1 MHTGYWACM
10 FISMHACILS
20 IHPSIHP
27 SMFMQLASL
36 LHLRLLL
43 CLTALN
49 NIELGSFLRWYVAVE
64 LYDPAY
70 AKRFY
75 STYEILE
82 ENMVKVCIMKFL

>member
-1 MHTGYWACM
+1 MCAYRLLGVYVH
-10 FISMHACILS
+10 IHARMYT
-20 IHPSIHP
+20 IHP

>member
-1 MHTGYWACM
+1 MCAYRLLGVYVH
-10 FISMHACILS
+10 IHARMCT
-20 IHPSIHP
+20 IHPSFHP
-27 SMFMQLASL
+27 SMFMRLASL